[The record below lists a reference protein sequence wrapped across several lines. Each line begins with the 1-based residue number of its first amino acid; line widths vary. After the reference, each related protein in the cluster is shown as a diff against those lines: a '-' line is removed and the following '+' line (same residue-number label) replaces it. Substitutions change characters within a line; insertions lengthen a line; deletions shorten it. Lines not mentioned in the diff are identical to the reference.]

1 MTPNALSL
9 LICFAE
15 QRSVDGRN
23 PIVAQTL
30 GGKRQF
36 VSGGLLAS
44 VTPCASQILPL

>member
-15 QRSVDGRN
+15 KRSVDGRK

-36 VSGGLLAS
+36 VSGGLLVS
-44 VTPCASQILPL
+44 VTACVAQILPL